1 MLINNNT
8 NFICDNIYV
17 HFFCSKTMN
26 LSENNNGC
34 IDLKNGYLTIS
45 DASTR
50 KNIQDKIQKI
60 GSGNQVVTLSYKSWD
75 FGPIYARYGSDGCGV
90 SSCSVVIKN
99 IIWDQRAKKFQGLLF
114 IASLSTVQCSVHY
127 AVMTKFITPR
137 KSHFFIRE
145 KGFPNNCSPVHCCVK
160 CPFFGYL

>member
-26 LSENNNGC
+26 LPENNNGC

-45 DASTR
+45 VDSST
-50 KNIQDKIQKI
+50 KDNCNWQDKFPKI
-60 GSGNQVVTLSYKSWD
+60 GSGNIVVTLSYKSWD

-90 SSCSVVIKN
+90 SSCSVVIK
-99 IIWDQRAKKFQGLLF
+99 DYHLRSKGKKFQ
-114 IASLSTVQCSVHY
+114 
-127 AVMTKFITPR
+127 
-137 KSHFFIRE
+137 
-145 KGFPNNCSPVHCCVK
+145 
-160 CPFFGYL
+160 

>member
-50 KNIQDKIQKI
+50 KNISQKQDKIQKI

-75 FGPIYARYGSDGCGV
+75 FGPIYARYGSNGCRV
-90 SSCSVVIKN
+90 FKLFCSCKIFSPKGKKLQRFFWDHTYSHLN
-99 IIWDQRAKKFQGLLF
+99 ILHF
-114 IASLSTVQCSVHY
+114 IYQSNNLSW
-127 AVMTKFITPR
+127 
-137 KSHFFIRE
+137 
-145 KGFPNNCSPVHCCVK
+145 
-160 CPFFGYL
+160 

>member
-1 MLINNNT
+1 MRDRPVLLMHQKDLCETGTNPNNCFCCANIFPYLYMLINNNT

-45 DASTR
+45 VASSR
-50 KNIQDKIQKI
+50 KNISQKQDKIQKI

-99 IIWDQRAKKFQGLLF
+99 II
-114 IASLSTVQCSVHY
+114 
-127 AVMTKFITPR
+127 
-137 KSHFFIRE
+137 
-145 KGFPNNCSPVHCCVK
+145 
-160 CPFFGYL
+160 

>member
-75 FGPIYARYGSDGCGV
+75 FGPIYARYGSDGCGA
-90 SSCSVVIKN
+90 SSCSVVLRNYLISKG
-99 IIWDQRAKKFQGLLF
+99 KKFQ
-114 IASLSTVQCSVHY
+114 Q
-127 AVMTKFITPR
+127 
-137 KSHFFIRE
+137 
-145 KGFPNNCSPVHCCVK
+145 
-160 CPFFGYL
+160 

>member
-50 KNIQDKIQKI
+50 KNISQKQEKIKKI

-99 IIWDQRAKKFQGLLF
+99 II
-114 IASLSTVQCSVHY
+114 
-127 AVMTKFITPR
+127 
-137 KSHFFIRE
+137 
-145 KGFPNNCSPVHCCVK
+145 
-160 CPFFGYL
+160 